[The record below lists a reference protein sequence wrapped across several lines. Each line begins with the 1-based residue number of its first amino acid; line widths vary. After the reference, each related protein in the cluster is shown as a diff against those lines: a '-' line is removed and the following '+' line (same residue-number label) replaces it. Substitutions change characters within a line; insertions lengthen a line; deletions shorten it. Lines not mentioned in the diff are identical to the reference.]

1 MTRSGSTQTPQ
12 KQGLTEEQLR
22 AAIEARIDRLIALE
36 ELSWETRSFIEDVWG
51 PLPEAWSERVAE
63 LGAALSRGEPLA
75 GGEMGGAAWEDGRA
89 RILAGFTPEEQWLIG
104 LSDHLWSHAFDEA
117 RQAIR
122 QAAVESYLA
131 ATMTYI
137 HEHPDVPAPPLRIS
151 GPTAPEERGRRGSRP
166 V

>member
-12 KQGLTEEQLR
+12 KQWLTEERVR

-75 GGEMGGAAWEDGRA
+75 GGENGGAAWEDGRA

-104 LSDHLWSHAFDEA
+104 LSDHLWSHAFDGG
-117 RQAIR
+117 RDAIR
-122 QAAVESYLA
+122 RAAIESLMA
-131 ATMTYI
+131 ATLAYLR
-137 HEHPDVPAPPLRIS
+137 EHPDVPPLALPNSGSKVPRGAEAP
-151 GPTAPEERGRRGSRP
+151 GSRP
-166 V
+166 A